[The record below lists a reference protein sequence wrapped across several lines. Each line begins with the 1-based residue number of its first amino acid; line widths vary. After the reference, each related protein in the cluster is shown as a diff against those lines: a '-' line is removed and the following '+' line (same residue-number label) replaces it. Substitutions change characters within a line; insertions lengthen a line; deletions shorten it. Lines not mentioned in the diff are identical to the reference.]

1 MREEIKPTTSEE
13 LLAFMS
19 INSIASID
27 ELNKIPDSVL
37 VSMPGFGWRLLKE
50 ILLFRKIH

>member
-1 MREEIKPTTSEE
+1 MKDKNTPVPSEN
-13 LLAFMS
+13 LAAFMS
-19 INSIASID
+19 NNSIASID
-27 ELNKIPDSVL
+27 ELNKISDAVL

>member
-1 MREEIKPTTSEE
+1 MKVKNTPVPSEY
-13 LLAFMS
+13 LAACMS
-19 INSIASID
+19 NNSIASID
-27 ELNKIPDSVL
+27 ELNKIPDAVL

>member
-1 MREEIKPTTSEE
+1 MKKQNNPTPSDD
-13 LLAFMS
+13 LKKFMD

-27 ELNKIPDSVL
+27 ELIQIPDDVL
-37 VSMPGFGWRLLKE
+37 ITKQGFRWRLLKE